1 MYTIQETC
9 TPTRV
14 NENKRLKLFAAF
26 QMMHDC
32 DDMWIESEPF
42 SKHIFES
49 EHRAQLLASRQ
60 VDIIRVPQMGERLTI
75 STAIYECKPLF
86 GFRNDIIR
94 DAQGQPCYVSY
105 SQGAFVDVNTGK
117 LKGLP
122 QEMIDSLTY
131 DEKYP
136 MEYTER
142 RVRLPKVQPT
152 ACPPVI
158 VRRDDIDYNHH
169 MNNCCYIRIAAE
181 LLPADF
187 EPRRVRIEYKVA
199 ARQGEA
205 LTPLLYTDAGLYYVE
220 LKCER
225 GVCAVMSFE

>member
-1 MYTIQETC
+1 MFTITENC

-14 NENKRLKLFAAF
+14 DEKKRLKLFCAL

-32 DDMWIESEPF
+32 DDLWIDSEPF
-42 SKHIFES
+42 AKAFFEGDK
-49 EHRAQLLASRQ
+49 RAQLLASRQ
-60 VDIIRVPQMGERLTI
+60 VDILRVPTLREKLTI

-94 DAQGQPCYVSY
+94 DEQGEPCYVSY
-105 SQGAFVDVNTGK
+105 SQGAFIDIETGK
-117 LKGLP
+117 LKPLS
-122 QEMIDSLTY
+122 QEVIDSMTY

-142 RVRLPKVQPT
+142 RVRLPKMEPRE
-152 ACPPVI
+152 CDPVL

-169 MNNCCYIRIAAE
+169 MNNCCYVRVALE

-187 EPRRVRIEYKVA
+187 EPKRMHIEYKIA
-199 ARQGEA
+199 AREGEI
-205 LTPLLYTDAGLYYVE
+205 LTPLLYEDGDTCYVE

-225 GVCAVMSFE
+225 GTCALISFE

>member
-1 MYTIQETC
+1 
-9 TPTRV
+9 
-14 NENKRLKLFAAF
+14 
-26 QMMHDC
+26 
-32 DDMWIESEPF
+32 
-42 SKHIFES
+42 
-49 EHRAQLLASRQ
+49 
-60 VDIIRVPQMGERLTI
+60 
-75 STAIYECKPLF
+75 
-86 GFRNDIIR
+86 
-94 DAQGQPCYVSY
+94 
-105 SQGAFVDVNTGK
+105 
-117 LKGLP
+117 
-122 QEMIDSLTY
+122 MIDSLTY

-142 RVRLPKVQPT
+142 RVRLPKVEPT
-152 ACPPVI
+152 VCPPVI

-181 LLPADF
+181 LLPVDF